1 MRRSLF
7 FVLCGLAML
16 LCDVN
21 RGYAGSV
28 YLNDEKIESLS
39 KEVVLKNVDV
49 RIDVKGNVFITAK
62 GVKVTTSADKGSA
75 DKTDKP
81 KSRPSDKATGG
92 EVAKRYWMVTMQ
104 NRVGATQY
112 KVDLFVNRKWTKQ
125 VHSKNAQEM
134 LDLTRYLKPG
144 TNRIDL
150 MAAKDYQ
157 GGPRIS
163 SSAADYYDVLI
174 GEATESQGRILMTKK
189 LVEFRRTAEETDNRQ
204 AGYNVE
210 IE

>member
-1 MRRSLF
+1 MRRSL

-16 LCDVN
+16 LCDASP
-21 RGYAGSV
+21 GYAGNV
-28 YLNDEKIESLS
+28 YLNDEKIESLA

-49 RIDVKGNVFITAK
+49 RIDVKGNVFISAK
-62 GVKVTTSADKGSA
+62 GIKVTTATDKGSTA
-75 DKTDKP
+75 DKDKDKKGP
-81 KSRPSDKATGG
+81 PDKATGG

-112 KVDLFVNRKWTKQ
+112 KVDLFLNHKWVKQ

-134 LDLTRYLKPG
+134 FELTRYLKPG
-144 TNRIDL
+144 TNAIHL
-150 MAAKDYQ
+150 VATKDY
-157 GGPRIS
+157 GGGTRIS

-174 GEATESQGRILMTKK
+174 GEASESQGRIMMTKK

-204 AGYNVE
+204 GAYNVE
-210 IE
+210 IQ